1 MNLDLV
7 GIAASSGS
15 ACASASLNPSHVLM
29 AAYGD
34 AERAHGSIRFTL
46 GENTTK
52 KEIDYTINK
61 LKIIVEKLRKI
72 SPLTPLE
79 LRS

>member
-1 MNLDLV
+1 
-7 GIAASSGS
+7 
-15 ACASASLNPSHVLM
+15 M